1 MTRVTAAAAMAGR
14 MAAAVLAAAA
24 VAWLAAAP
32 AAAQVPTAPTN
43 ANCTADDAS
52 ITCSWTQPASTP
64 ITQYRCTYTRV
75 ALQDLS
81 LREAHQRTLHI
92 HNSERRATMT
102 APRHTA
108 HAAQHAGVYG
118 CGVWVAGARGGD
130 RDTPRACGDCV
141 RGLYYWGPL
150 GATSRQTLLC
160 LPSATACHD
169 GYQAVSTTLHSWRAC
184 GALIPLPQRA
194 GARCVC
200 AHARWW

>member
-1 MTRVTAAAAMAGR
+1 MAGR
-14 MAAAVLAAAA
+14 VATAVLAAAA

-32 AAAQVPTAPTN
+32 AAAQVTAPNN

-52 ITCSWTQPASTP
+52 ITCTWSQPASSP
-64 ITQYRCTYTRV
+64 ITQYRCTWHARGVV
-75 ALQDLS
+75 ARS
-81 LREAHQRTLHI
+81 FV
-92 HNSERRATMT
+92 RRGARCTT
-102 APRHTA
+102 SKVSKPCAPRDNGGRAHT
-108 HAAQHAGVYG
+108 AQHAGVYG
-118 CGVWVAGARGGD
+118 CGVWVAGARRGG
-130 RDTPRACGDCV
+130 RDTLRACGDCAW
-141 RGLYYWGPL
+141 GLYYWGPL